1 MSKFELSHL
10 LNEELIK
17 CALLNYHNS
26 NNSSAFKIKAC
37 EFKLSPANGEN
48 FCSEIYLVKVKYE
61 INGNVEQKSLIA
73 KILIPEIADLGSNE
87 FLMLNTIL
95 PGMEQCLTGAENDN
109 KLHAKCLLSES
120 DKEEF
125 YILENLNSLG
135 YYCADRCKGLDYEHA
150 EIVIKKIA
158 KFHAASMIYAK
169 KFPDIVQ
176 SLLNSGFEKGAC
188 DEVSQVITYGGFEYV
203 SDMIKNWPTYE
214 NLSQKVR
221 SIIPKY
227 NGLAYEVVNSKNS
240 IFNVINH
247 GDLWVNNF
255 LYKYSEDKGRPT
267 DVLFIDFQNCFWG
280 SCGVDINWFLNSS
293 LELKVLS
300 EKRLQLIECYY
311 EALTATL
318 KKENYPQLEIP
329 SKEDVLMEIKRCEF
343 IGFYIALCEFPMFAL
358 ERCKSQGFDNNTFT
372 QPEKMNEIRILMY
385 DNPRVKD
392 TLAYSLKYFD
402 EINLL

>member
-1 MSKFELSHL
+1 MSKFELSSL

-17 CALLNYHNS
+17 RALQSYHNL
-26 NNSSAFKIKAC
+26 NNLSALEIKAC
-37 EFKLSPANGEN
+37 DFKLSPANGEN
-48 FCSEIYLVKVKYE
+48 FCSEIYLVEVQYE
-61 INGNVEQKSLIA
+61 INGNAEQKSLIA

-87 FLMLNTIL
+87 FRMLNTIL
-95 PGMEQCLTGAENDN
+95 PGMEKCLSTAENDN
-109 KLHAKCLLSES
+109 KLYAKCLLSES

-150 EIVIKKIA
+150 EIVMKKLA
-158 KFHAASMIYAK
+158 KFHAASMIYNK
-169 KFPDIVQ
+169 KFPDIVK

-203 SDMIKNWPTYE
+203 ADMIKNWPSYE
-214 NLSQKVR
+214 NLSHKVR
-221 SIIPKY
+221 SVIKKY

-255 LYKYSEDKGRPT
+255 LYKYSEDNGRPT

-293 LELKVLS
+293 LELQVLKD
-300 EKRLQLIECYY
+300 KRLQLIECYY
-311 EALTATL
+311 EALSGTL

-358 ERCKSQGFDNNTFT
+358 DRCKSQGFDNNTFT
-372 QPEKMNEIRILMY
+372 QSEKMNEIRVLMY
-385 DNPRVKD
+385 DNPRVRD
-392 TLAYSLKYFD
+392 TLAYSLKYFE